1 MRVLKSP
8 HTSLSFFYDSY
19 WCIFTVTPCF
29 FGFGAVCSCDGSLW
43 QHDRFQ
49 WLDFGLVFWG
59 SFHPAG
65 LVSRRAFIMEFCEE
79 SLEEFITTVAIGFA
93 SFVTPPTLQGFRF
106 TDLDQLALWGVDRK
120 ALSVRDPSAVGIDSM
135 GRHGMRFQGTC
146 STCGSLSALGN
157 WCLQFRSAQNLKWM
171 WCIGNWLEAIEHFGS
186 TNCIAIWTINHS
198 SPILSTSTAV
208 NFFCARLWSST
219 VVWIM
224 YWFQFFWLLQ
234 TRHGGNLLC
243 QIQDKSAVHIS
254 TNRNPTDGKCL
265 SVSTA
270 EVPVLLD
277 FGNCIRLP
285 EEQRCLDM
293 FFFTDPM
300 HDVDGNC

>member
-1 MRVLKSP
+1 
-8 HTSLSFFYDSY
+8 
-19 WCIFTVTPCF
+19 
-29 FGFGAVCSCDGSLW
+29 
-43 QHDRFQ
+43 
-49 WLDFGLVFWG
+49 
-59 SFHPAG
+59 
-65 LVSRRAFIMEFCEE
+65 MET
-79 SLEEFITTVAIGFA
+79 I
-93 SFVTPPTLQGFRF
+93 
-106 TDLDQLALWGVDRK
+106 
-120 ALSVRDPSAVGIDSM
+120 
-135 GRHGMRFQGTC
+135 
-146 STCGSLSALGN
+146 
-157 WCLQFRSAQNLKWM
+157 
-171 WCIGNWLEAIEHFGS
+171 GS
-186 TNCIAIWTINHS
+186 TWFNKLYCYLNYQITLPIS

-208 NFFCARLWSST
+208 NFFSRQIVIFHCSVDNVL
-219 VVWIM
+219 IPI
-224 YWFQFFWLLQ
+224 FWLLQ

-254 TNRNPTDGKCL
+254 TNRSPTDGNCL